1 MNAGWSFELF
11 EQTTGHDLRAEWA
24 GDMQRVVESNWGVCS
39 DERFHLTRLGMRFA
53 DTVAEWFIR
62 PEP

>member
-1 MNAGWSFELF
+1 LF
-11 EQTTGHDLRAEWA
+11 EQATGHDLRAGWVA
-24 GDMQRVVESNWGVCS
+24 DMQRAVESDWGVRS
-39 DERFHLTRLGMRFA
+39 DDRFHLTRQGMRFA